1 MYAPMPFAAI
11 TGHRRTC
18 DLLRAAVAAGRV
30 PHSLLFSGPAGVG
43 KHAVAVALA
52 QAVNCPNMRDGD
64 ACGACSTCRR
74 IAQGHHADVVAIDQG
89 EKATIGVE
97 PVRERLLSVVGYRP
111 FEAARRVFIIDPADA
126 MTEQTQ
132 DALLKTLEE
141 PPRTTLLIL
150 ITAYADTLAA
160 TVQSR
165 CRRLRFGPLSDADV
179 TRVLIDNGV
188 SRGDAA
194 ALAASAGG
202 SVGVALAEQ
211 TGFASEDREAAI
223 ALLASAARETTAGRL
238 RAADKLVPKASSKRR
253 PREAVGAR
261 LAIMTSVLRDL
272 AAVSVGARDID
283 LDPEIAGLRHGYD
296 ARRATAAFF
305 AAAEAQVW
313 LEGNAG
319 PKIVA
324 DWVALHL

>member
-1 MYAPMPFAAI
+1 VGTP
-11 TGHRRTC
+11 
-18 DLLRAAVAAGRV
+18 
-30 PHSLLFSGPAGVG
+30 PHSRHPPA
-43 KHAVAVALA
+43 
-52 QAVNCPNMRDGD
+52 
-64 ACGACSTCRR
+64 
-74 IAQGHHADVVAIDQG
+74 
-89 EKATIGVE
+89 
-97 PVRERLLSVVGYRP
+97 
-111 FEAARRVFIIDPADA
+111 
-126 MTEQTQ
+126 
-132 DALLKTLEE
+132 
-141 PPRTTLLIL
+141 
-150 ITAYADTLAA
+150 
-160 TVQSR
+160 
-165 CRRLRFGPLSDADV
+165 
-179 TRVLIDNGV
+179 
-188 SRGDAA
+188 
-194 ALAASAGG
+194 AASA
-202 SVGVALAEQ
+202 SRSLSRPAS
-211 TGFASEDREAAI
+211 SEDREAAI